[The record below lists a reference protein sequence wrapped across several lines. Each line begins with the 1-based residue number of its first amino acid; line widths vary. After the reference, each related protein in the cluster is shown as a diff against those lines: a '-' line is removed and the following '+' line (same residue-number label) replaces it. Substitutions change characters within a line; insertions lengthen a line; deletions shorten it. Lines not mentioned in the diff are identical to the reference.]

1 MASLSEGNRIV
12 RFGAFELDVQSGEL
26 RKQGL
31 RTRLTPQSFQVLLL
45 LLERR
50 GEVVTRDALR
60 QKLWPADTFVD
71 FDMGLSSA
79 VKKLREALGDSAE
92 NPRFVE
98 TLPRRGYRFIAE
110 ADRSAASAPDEEGTQ
125 RLATPGSGPHRLSAR
140 GGLVAVAVLTVAL
153 IALVAGGGREWLSR
167 SFATRAAPVEIKS
180 IAVLPLENLSG
191 DASQDYF
198 AEGMTDA
205 LITELAQIGR
215 LRVISRTS
223 MMQYRGTRKP
233 LPEIARELNVE
244 AVVEGTV
251 VRVGPRVRI
260 TAQLVHAPTDRHLW
274 ARSYDRELRDVL
286 ALQEEVARAIAQA
299 VQVEVRP
306 DERRR
311 LSQAA
316 AVDPEAYELYL
327 RGRFYWSMR
336 GRENLLKAAG
346 YFQQAIAED
355 ATYAPA
361 YSGLSDTYRQSDQD
375 GVAPDDCMPKAE
387 AAARKAL
394 ALDDTLA
401 EAHASLAGVLY
412 RYHWDWDGA
421 KREFQRSLDLDP
433 NSAEGHRAYA
443 IYLLTMRRD
452 EEALR
457 QAQRAQGLSPI
468 SPVIGVEMAVA
479 LMRMERYDEAIE
491 QLRKTRELEPTSPRV
506 DQTLALLYA
515 RQGDLPKAIASFEQG
530 RVRKGR
536 SAAAPGPWLGYLSG
550 ATGRRP
556 EALAALRALEQRS
569 REQYVTP
576 QHFAIVHLGLGHR
589 KEAFAYLE
597 RAYEQR
603 AIEVLGFSGP
613 LFDLLHDDPR
623 YRDLVGRMGLAE
635 AYFPERRTQAPVRA
649 PKTTVAAT
657 R

>member
-1 MASLSEGNRIV
+1 MGEVAQTLGRRETRPPMASLSEGNRVV

-98 TLPRRGYRFIAE
+98 TLPRRGYRFIAGGDE
-110 ADRSAASAPDEEGTQ
+110 PVTPASGGRRSRAWSAL
-125 RLATPGSGPHRLSAR
+125 LAL
-140 GGLVAVAVLTVAL
+140 AVLAAAL
-153 IALVAGGGREWLSR
+153 IALLASGGREWRSR

-198 AEGMTDA
+198 VDGMTDA

-223 MMQYRGTRKP
+223 MMRYRATRKP

-251 VRVGPRVRI
+251 VRVGPRVRV
-260 TAQLVHAPTDRHLW
+260 TAQLIHAPTDRHLW

-316 AVDPEAYELYL
+316 AIDPEAYESYL
-327 RGRFYWSMR
+327 KGRFYWSMR
-336 GRENLLKAAG
+336 GRENLLKAAA

-355 ATYAPA
+355 PTYASA

-375 GVAPDDCMPKAE
+375 GLAPRDCMPKAE

-412 RYHWDWDGA
+412 RYRWDWDGA

-452 EEALR
+452 EEALPQLR
-457 QAQRAQGLSPI
+457 RAQELSPLSPI
-468 SPVIGVEMAVA
+468 ISIEVAVA
-479 LMRMERYDEAIE
+479 LMRVGRYDEAIE
-491 QLRKTRELEPTSPRV
+491 QLQKARELEPTSARV
-506 DQTLALLYA
+506 DQTLALVYS
-515 RQGDLPKAIASFEQG
+515 RQGDLRKAIAVFEKGTAEG
-530 RVRKGR
+530 R
-536 SAAAPGPWLGYLSG
+536 AAGGPWLGYLYG
-550 ATGRRP
+550 TAGRNA
-556 EALAALRALEQRS
+556 EARAALRALEERS
-569 REQYVTP
+569 RHQYVTP
-576 QHFAIVHLGLGHR
+576 QHFATIHLGLGHE
-589 KEAFAYLE
+589 KEAFALLE
-597 RAYEQR
+597 RACEQR

-613 LFDLLHDDPR
+613 LFDRLHDDPR
-623 YRDLVGRMGLAE
+623 YRDLLGRMGLAE
-635 AYFPERRTQAPVRA
+635 AYFPGRRAE
-649 PKTTVAAT
+649 AASGRT
-657 R
+657 GPAGR

>member
-1 MASLSEGNRIV
+1 MASLSEGNRVV

-98 TLPRRGYRFIAE
+98 TLPRRGYRFIAG
-110 ADRSAASAPDEEGTQ
+110 ADRPAVSAPDEAGTQ
-125 RLATPGSGPHRLSAR
+125 RLATPGSGPHRPSAR
-140 GGLVAVAVLTVAL
+140 GGLVAVAVLAAAL
-153 IALVAGGGREWLSR
+153 IALVASGGREWLSR
-167 SFATRAAPVEIKS
+167 SFATRAAPLEIKS

-198 AEGMTDA
+198 ADGMTDA

-361 YSGLSDTYRQSDQD
+361 YSGLSDAYRQSDQE
-375 GVAPDDCMPKAE
+375 GLAPSECMPKAE

-394 ALDDTLA
+394 ALDDALA

-421 KREFQRSLDLDP
+421 NREFQRSLDLDP

-452 EEALR
+452 EEALH
-457 QAQRAQGLSPI
+457 QAQRAQELSPL
-468 SPVIGVEMAVA
+468 SPVISVEVAVA
-479 LMRMERYDEAIE
+479 LMRVGRYDEAIE
-491 QLRKTRELEPTSPRV
+491 QLQKTRELEPTSPRV
-506 DQTLALLYA
+506 DQTLALVYA
-515 RQGDLPKAIASFEQG
+515 QQGDLRKAIAVFEQG
-530 RVRKGR
+530 RARDGR
-536 SAAAPGPWLGYLSG
+536 SATAPGPWLGYLYG
-550 ATGRRP
+550 AAGRNA
-556 EALAALRALEQRS
+556 EARAALRGLEERS
-569 REQYVTP
+569 RQQYVTP
-576 QHFAIVHLGLGHR
+576 QHFATIHLGLGHR

-613 LFDLLHDDPR
+613 LFELLHDDPR
-623 YRDLVGRMGLAE
+623 YRDLIGRMGLAE
-635 AYFPERRTQAPVRA
+635 AYFPPRREAASVRQ
-649 PKTTVAAT
+649 

>member
-1 MASLSEGNRIV
+1 MASPSEGNRVV

-98 TLPRRGYRFIAE
+98 TLPRRGYRFIAGADQPALSSAEE
-110 ADRSAASAPDEEGTQ
+110 AGTQ
-125 RLATPGSGPHRLSAR
+125 RLATAGSGTHRPWVRSA
-140 GGLVAVAVLTVAL
+140 LVAIAVLAGAL
-153 IALVAGGGREWLSR
+153 IALFAGGGRDWRSR
-167 SFATRAAPVEIKS
+167 SVATRAAPVEIKS

-198 AEGMTDA
+198 VDGMTDA

-215 LRVISRTS
+215 VRVISRTS
-223 MMQYRGTRKP
+223 MMRYRGTRKA

-260 TAQLVHAPTDRHLW
+260 TAQLIHAPTDRHLW
-274 ARSYDRELRDVL
+274 AQSYDRELRDVL
-286 ALQEEVARAIAQA
+286 ALQEDVARAIAQA

-306 DERRR
+306 EERRR
-311 LSQAA
+311 LSPAA
-316 AVDPEAYELYL
+316 AVDLEAYESYL
-327 RGRFYWSMR
+327 KGRFYWSMR

-346 YFQQAIAED
+346 YFQRAIAAD
-355 ATYAPA
+355 PSYAPA
-361 YSGLSDTYRQSDQD
+361 YSGLSDAYRQSDQE
-375 GVAPDDCMPKAE
+375 GLAPDECMPKAE

-443 IYLLTMRRD
+443 VYLLTMRRNQ
-452 EEALR
+452 EALP
-457 QAQRAQGLSPI
+457 QVQRAQELSPL
-468 SPVIGVEMAVA
+468 SPVIGIEVAVA
-479 LMRMERYDEAIE
+479 LMRLGRYDEAIE
-491 QLRKTRELEPTSPRV
+491 QLRKARELEPTSPRV
-506 DQTLALLYA
+506 NQTLALVYA
-515 RQGDLPKAIASFEQG
+515 QQGDVGKGIAVFE
-530 RVRKGR
+530 KGR
-536 SAAAPGPWLGYLSG
+536 AGEARAVVGPWLGYLYG
-550 ATGRRP
+550 AAGRSA
-556 EALAALRALEQRS
+556 EARAALRALEERS
-569 REQYVTP
+569 RQQYVSP
-576 QHFAIVHLGLGHR
+576 QLFATVHLGLGHE
-589 KEAFAYLE
+589 KEAFTFLE

-613 LFDLLHDDPR
+613 LFDRLHDDSR
-623 YRDLVGRMGLAE
+623 YRDLIGRMGLAE
-635 AYFPERRTQAPVRA
+635 AYFRA
-649 PKTTVAAT
+649 PT

>member
-1 MASLSEGNRIV
+1 MASPSECNRVV

-50 GEVVTRDALR
+50 GQVVTRDALR
-60 QKLWPADTFVD
+60 QQLWPADTFVD

-98 TLPRRGYRFIAE
+98 TLPRRGYRFIAGVDQPALSTAEE
-110 ADRSAASAPDEEGTQ
+110 AGKQ
-125 RLATPGSGPHRLSAR
+125 RLFTPGSGPYRPWVRSV
-140 GGLVAVAVLTVAL
+140 LVAIAVLAGAL
-153 IALVAGGGREWLSR
+153 IALFAVGRREWLSR
-167 SFATRAAPVEIKS
+167 SFATRAAPLEIKS
-180 IAVLPLENLSG
+180 VAVLPLENLSG

-198 AEGMTDA
+198 VDGMTDA
-205 LITELAQIGR
+205 LITELAQIRR

-223 MMQYRGTRKP
+223 MMRYRGTRKA

-260 TAQLVHAPTDRHLW
+260 TAQLIHAATDRHLW
-274 ARSYDRELRDVL
+274 AQSYDRELRDLL

-306 DERRR
+306 EERRR

-316 AVDPEAYELYL
+316 AVDPEAYESYL
-327 RGRFYWSMR
+327 KGRFYWSMR

-346 YFQQAIAED
+346 YFQRAIAAD
-355 ATYAPA
+355 PAYAPA
-361 YSGLSDTYRQSDQD
+361 YSGLSDAYRQSDQE
-375 GVAPDDCMPKAE
+375 GLAPAECMPKAE

-412 RYHWDWDGA
+412 RYRWDWDGA
-421 KREFQRSLDLDP
+421 NREFQRSLDLDP
-433 NSAEGHRAYA
+433 NSAESHRAYA
-443 IYLLTMRRD
+443 VYLLTMRRNQ
-452 EEALR
+452 EALP
-457 QAQRAQGLSPI
+457 QVQRAQELSPL
-468 SPVIGVEMAVA
+468 SPVIGIEVAVA
-479 LMRMERYDEAIE
+479 LMRLGRYDQAIE
-491 QLRKTRELEPTSPRV
+491 QLRKARELEPASPRV
-506 DQTLALLYA
+506 DQTLALVYA
-515 RQGDLPKAIASFEQG
+515 RQGDVRKAIAVFEKAGAGEG
-530 RVRKGR
+530 R
-536 SAAAPGPWLGYLSG
+536 AAGPWLGYLYG
-550 ATGRRP
+550 AAGRSA
-556 EALAALRALEQRS
+556 EARAALRGLEERS
-569 REQYVTP
+569 LRQYVSP
-576 QHFAIVHLGLGHR
+576 QLFATVHLGLGHE
-589 KEAFAYLE
+589 KEAFTFLE

-613 LFDLLHDDPR
+613 LFDRLHDDSR
-623 YRDLVGRMGLAE
+623 YRDLIGRMGLAE
-635 AYFPERRTQAPVRA
+635 AYFRA
-649 PKTTVAAT
+649 PT